1 MDSILYLA
9 IIIILIVVA
18 RISSKL
24 GGIEKLLKKI
34 DQLNEQVSELNRK
47 LDLVQRKQSS
57 ETRIEVPEPIKT
69 KPAPEEKILP
79 AEPLPAKNIEP
90 TKQPVKEDII
100 QSVEKIHQHPAKEM
114 VIETPS
120 YIHTK
125 EESISPEPQEGWFD
139 KWLRNNPD
147 IEKFIGENLVNKIGI
162 AVLVLGI
169 AFFVKYAIDQEWIN
183 EIGRVCIGLLSG
195 GILIGFAHRLRKSY
209 KAFSSVLAGG
219 GLAVFYFTIAFAFH
233 QYNLFSQPTAFII
246 MVIITV
252 FAVTLAVLYDRL
264 EIAILAT
271 VGGFLTPFLV
281 STGNGNYVVLFTYLG
296 ILNTGLIVLAFYK
309 RWRVLN
315 FIAFLFTM
323 FIYGGWI
330 VGMNDEKS
338 FSHSGTFIFGT
349 IFYLMFLIMNI
360 IHYVTR
366 GSKLKAFDFCIL
378 LAINLGYYSAGMFLL
393 THIAPDLKG
402 VFTAALGIINL
413 VLGYIFY
420 KRNSIDKNFVYLLI
434 GLTLSYCSLAAPV
447 QLNGNYVTLFWSA
460 EVVVL
465 FWLFQKSRIVLIKI
479 ASAIITL
486 LMIIS
491 LTIDWGQVYGQ
502 IYTVGKPSLLPVV
515 LNKGFITTIVAA
527 VAMSVVSMLFKT
539 EADSYYLAA
548 ITNKA
553 AKNIYAVIAAGLFL
567 IAGLLETGYQFS
579 YRFPDTGLEFAGL
592 ELYIITFFVA
602 LFPLLNLFK
611 LSANAGTRLA
621 ISVLLFL
628 LYAANIVN
636 IYHTEKLLLTTGNYK
651 PWFILH
657 WISVLLLIIYAW
669 QTIAYVRL
677 NKIMLAKALNSFSW
691 IIVIAIIV
699 LLSIEVRHLYIWMVY
714 NTPASITYAENLFSK
729 AGLSITWGLSSF
741 ILIWLGMKHQFKPLR
756 IIALVLFGITL
767 VKLFVFDISNI
778 TPGGKIAAFILLGVL
793 LLIVS
798 FMYQRLKKILI
809 DDNSNS

>member
-315 FIAFLFTM
+315 FIAFLF
-323 FIYGGWI
+323 
-330 VGMNDEKS
+330 
-338 FSHSGTFIFGT
+338 
-349 IFYLMFLIMNI
+349 
-360 IHYVTR
+360 
-366 GSKLKAFDFCIL
+366 IL
-378 LAINLGYYSAGMFLL
+378 LIE
-393 THIAPDLKG
+393 
-402 VFTAALGIINL
+402 
-413 VLGYIFY
+413 
-420 KRNSIDKNFVYLLI
+420 
-434 GLTLSYCSLAAPV
+434 
-447 QLNGNYVTLFWSA
+447 
-460 EVVVL
+460 EV
-465 FWLFQKSRIVLIKI
+465 
-479 ASAIITL
+479 
-486 LMIIS
+486 
-491 LTIDWGQVYGQ
+491 
-502 IYTVGKPSLLPVV
+502 
-515 LNKGFITTIVAA
+515 
-527 VAMSVVSMLFKT
+527 
-539 EADSYYLAA
+539 
-548 ITNKA
+548 
-553 AKNIYAVIAAGLFL
+553 
-567 IAGLLETGYQFS
+567 
-579 YRFPDTGLEFAGL
+579 
-592 ELYIITFFVA
+592 
-602 LFPLLNLFK
+602 
-611 LSANAGTRLA
+611 
-621 ISVLLFL
+621 
-628 LYAANIVN
+628 
-636 IYHTEKLLLTTGNYK
+636 
-651 PWFILH
+651 
-657 WISVLLLIIYAW
+657 
-669 QTIAYVRL
+669 
-677 NKIMLAKALNSFSW
+677 
-691 IIVIAIIV
+691 
-699 LLSIEVRHLYIWMVY
+699 
-714 NTPASITYAENLFSK
+714 
-729 AGLSITWGLSSF
+729 LSS
-741 ILIWLGMKHQFKPLR
+741 
-756 IIALVLFGITL
+756 
-767 VKLFVFDISNI
+767 IS
-778 TPGGKIAAFILLGVL
+778 
-793 LLIVS
+793 
-798 FMYQRLKKILI
+798 
-809 DDNSNS
+809 